1 MSAPSKATA
10 PQALRPERFS
20 RGKRPSFYATA
31 GMDDVMSMVIVL
43 AQELSV
49 LRDRV
54 DAIERVSAQ
63 RGIDL
68 AKDIE
73 NLVLDQAA
81 LDARELQRQQLFDRL
96 YYLVRKDAHELKQQ
110 DSKQRYDGVIDE
122 TAQA

>member
-1 MSAPSKATA
+1 MSTPKTPAPA
-10 PQALRPERFS
+10 RFA
-20 RGKRPSFYATA
+20 RGKRPRFYATA
-31 GMDDVMSMVIVL
+31 GMDDAVSMVIVL

-54 DAIERVSAQ
+54 DAIERVAAR

-68 AKDIE
+68 AQDIE
-73 NLVLDQAA
+73 QLVLDQAA
-81 LDARELQRQQLFDRL
+81 LDARELRRQQLFERL
-96 YYLVRKDAHELKQQ
+96 YHLVRKDAHELKQQ

>member
-1 MSAPSKATA
+1 MNTTETNTPR
-10 PQALRPERFS
+10 PQRYA
-20 RGKRPSFYATA
+20 RGKRPHFYTTP
-31 GMDDVMSMVIVL
+31 GMDEAMSMVIVL

-68 AKDIE
+68 AREIE
-73 NLVLDQAA
+73 NLVLDQPA
-81 LDARELQRQQLFDRL
+81 LDARELQRQQLFERL
-96 YYLVRKDAHELKQQ
+96 YYVVRKEAHELAEA
-110 DSKQRYDGVIDE
+110 DSKQRYDQVIDE